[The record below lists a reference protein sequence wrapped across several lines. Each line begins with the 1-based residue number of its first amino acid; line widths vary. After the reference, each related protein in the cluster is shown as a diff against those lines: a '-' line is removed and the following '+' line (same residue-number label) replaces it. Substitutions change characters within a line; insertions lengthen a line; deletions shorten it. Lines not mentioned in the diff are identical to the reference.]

1 MTTFTDSFRLAEP
14 QLCGALAVFPVLG
27 GEPLLEYRAFHE
39 AIALGALV
47 KELDDGASVRELI
60 VENPTDRA
68 VLVFEGEE
76 VIGAQQNRTFDVSV
90 LVAEGGAV
98 RVPVSCV
105 EAGRWDGRRH
115 HEHLAPA
122 PQAAYPRL
130 RGMKRSGANRSLAA
144 GMAAVPAQSAVWSE
158 VSERL
163 AEHEVASP
171 TGAMAD
177 VYDARRGELEA
188 ITGAVSPLQGQVGSV
203 ATISGRPVA
212 LDLVSRPD
220 VFAALLS
227 RLAQGYALDALG
239 ASEAAEPGARAAE
252 GFLHAALEAPR
263 WPAPTPGMGAGFA
276 VSANGLDGA
285 GIEHRGELVALS
297 AFPAQVARAED
308 AAPVARGIARPSRR
322 RSRRAG

>member
-1 MTTFTDSFRLAEP
+1 MTAFTDSFRLAEP
-14 QLCGALAVFPVLG
+14 QLCGSLAVFPVLG
-27 GEPLLEYRAFHE
+27 AEPRLEYRAFHE

-60 VENPTDRA
+60 VENPTGGA
-68 VLVFEGEE
+68 LLIFEGEE

-90 LVAEGGAV
+90 LVARDSAV

-122 PQAAYPRL
+122 SQTAYPRL
-130 RGMKRSGANRSLAA
+130 RGMKRTGANRALAA
-144 GMAAVPAQSAVWSE
+144 GMAAVPAQAAVWTE

-177 VYDARRGELEA
+177 VYDAKRDELEVIA
-188 ITGAVSPLQGQVGSV
+188 GAVSPLEGQVGAV
-203 ATISGRPVA
+203 AAISGRPVA

-220 VFAALLS
+220 VFAALLP

-252 GFLHAALEAPR
+252 GFLNASLEAPR
-263 WPAPTPGMGAGFA
+263 RPAPTPGMGAGFA
-276 VSANGLDGA
+276 VSAPGLDGA
-285 GIEHRGELVALS
+285 GVEHGDELVALS
-297 AFPAQVARAED
+297 AFPEQIAPRED
-308 AAPVARGIARPSRR
+308 AAPAARGIARPSRR
-322 RSRRAG
+322 RSRRAR